1 MNAGRRALDSLDQEI
16 RDHIDRETQDNIDR
30 GMPPEDARRAAAR
43 RFGNVALV
51 TEDARATW
59 IVVWIE
65 QLLQDIRIGCRALRR
80 SPGFTM
86 VVVLTLGLGIGA
98 NTAIFSVLNAVLMR
112 PLPYPETDQLV
123 QIVSRR
129 PVSAQTQGRLPLMSV
144 SVHDYRDYRE
154 RNTVFREMGW
164 VGTLGD
170 TGAVSVVG
178 GERPERVR
186 AMMVSSSLFSV
197 LGIEPMLGRLWSPD
211 ADTYAFE
218 GPRVAIISHGFWQRR
233 FAADPGVVGRR
244 ITVDNWPHTIV
255 AVMPPDFRIPPVL
268 YQGRLGDTR
277 GRLQTGDLYVP
288 LEYNAYGQPRGTRQL
303 AVVARLRTEVG
314 LAQAQAELSALAE
327 GLAQTYPDNEG
338 WGVLVVSLQQILVGN
353 LGPQIGMLM
362 AAVGLVLLI
371 ACANIANLL
380 LARGEGPRAEM
391 AIRAA
396 MGGGRRR
403 LVRQMLT
410 ESLMLAVLGGMVG
423 LSLAVWGNRMLVTL
437 IPASVPRGAET
448 SIDGTVLAF
457 ALLVTVGT
465 AVLFG
470 LAPAWRGA
478 RVELR
483 DAMSRSSGQVTGAR
497 GPRGVSR
504 TLVAGQVALAVVLLG
519 GAGLLTQSFLR
530 LARADVGYDPENVLK
545 VSLSVGQPSLYN
557 DTYFECDP
565 NSDRTRV
572 RARCQLKL
580 EDVQRF
586 FRGVIERVDRVPG
599 VESAALVSNAPL
611 TNAGLWPL
619 RVERPPSDSSAQGVV
634 AGSDE
639 RGGRNAVVVGSTDGR
654 PVYPGYFQTMGI
666 RLLRGRYFQP
676 GDPAYRGLNNGGV
689 LTGNVAIINQTL
701 AQRLWPDDDPLGKRI
716 TFYGPPW
723 MTVVGVVEDTEDS
736 SLRDRTGDD
745 GSLDS
750 HVYFLGQFSYMDLMV
765 RTRDDPMGLVEPVE
779 SAILE
784 LDPTLPV
791 GAVTTLEQMA
801 REDTALPRFY
811 ALMVGIFAGVALL
824 LAAVGL
830 YGVVA
835 YTVSQ
840 RTREIGL
847 RMALGASQARIRGM
861 VARLTMGAVALGL
874 TLGTVGAVAFAP
886 VLGRFLYG
894 MDPVDPVTFVGV
906 ALLLA
911 VVALAASYLPARR
924 ASRMDPMWALRH
936 E

>member
-1 MNAGRRALDSLDQEI
+1 
-16 RDHIDRETQDNIDR
+16 
-30 GMPPEDARRAAAR
+30 
-43 RFGNVALV
+43 
-51 TEDARATW
+51 
-59 IVVWIE
+59 
-65 QLLQDIRIGCRALRR
+65 
-80 SPGFTM
+80 
-86 VVVLTLGLGIGA
+86 
-98 NTAIFSVLNAVLMR
+98 
-112 PLPYPETDQLV
+112 
-123 QIVSRR
+123 
-129 PVSAQTQGRLPLMSV
+129 
-144 SVHDYRDYRE
+144 
-154 RNTVFREMGW
+154 
-164 VGTLGD
+164 
-170 TGAVSVVG
+170 
-178 GERPERVR
+178 
-186 AMMVSSSLFSV
+186 
-197 LGIEPMLGRLWSPD
+197 
-211 ADTYAFE
+211 
-218 GPRVAIISHGFWQRR
+218 
-233 FAADPGVVGRR
+233 
-244 ITVDNWPHTIV
+244 
-255 AVMPPDFRIPPVL
+255 MPPDFRIPPVL

-314 LAQAQAELSALAE
+314 LAQAQAEMSALAE
-327 GLAQTYPDNEG
+327 GLAQTYPNNEG
-338 WGVLVVSLQQILVGN
+338 WAVLVVSLSQILVGN
-353 LGPQIGMLM
+353 LGPQIGMLK

-371 ACANIANLL
+371 ACANITNLL
-380 LARGEGPRAEM
+380 LARGEGRRAEM

-410 ESLMLAVLGGMVG
+410 ESLMLAALGGIVG

-437 IPASVPRGAET
+437 IPTSVPRGAET

-483 DAMSRSSGQVTGAR
+483 DAMSRSSGQHRRETRLPRILPDHGHPTPQRA
-497 GPRGVSR
+497 GDPDYRGV
-504 TLVAGQVALAVVLLG
+504 G
-519 GAGLLTQSFLR
+519 
-530 LARADVGYDPENVLK
+530 
-545 VSLSVGQPSLYN
+545 
-557 DTYFECDP
+557 
-565 NSDRTRV
+565 
-572 RARCQLKL
+572 
-580 EDVQRF
+580 
-586 FRGVIERVDRVPG
+586 
-599 VESAALVSNAPL
+599 
-611 TNAGLWPL
+611 
-619 RVERPPSDSSAQGVV
+619 
-634 AGSDE
+634 
-639 RGGRNAVVVGSTDGR
+639 
-654 PVYPGYFQTMGI
+654 
-666 RLLRGRYFQP
+666 
-676 GDPAYRGLNNGGV
+676 
-689 LTGNVAIINQTL
+689 TGNVAIINQTL

-723 MTVVGVVEDTEDS
+723 MTVVGVVADTEDS

-745 GSLDS
+745 GSLGS
-750 HVYFLGQFSYMDLMV
+750 HVYHLGQFPYMDLMV
-765 RTRDDPMGLVEPVE
+765 RTRDDPLGMVEPVE
-779 SAILE
+779 NAILE

-840 RTREIGL
+840 RTRELGL
-847 RMALGASQARIRGM
+847 RMALGASQARIRSM
-861 VARLTMGAVALGL
+861 VVRLTMGAVALGL
-874 TLGTVGAVAFAP
+874 TLGTVGAVALAP

-906 ALLLA
+906 ALVLA
-911 VVALAASYLPARR
+911 AVAMAASYLPARR